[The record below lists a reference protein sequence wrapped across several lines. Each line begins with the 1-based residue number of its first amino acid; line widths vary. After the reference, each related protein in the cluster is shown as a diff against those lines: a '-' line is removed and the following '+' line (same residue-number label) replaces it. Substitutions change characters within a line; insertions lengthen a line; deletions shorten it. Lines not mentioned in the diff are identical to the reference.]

1 MKSLA
6 NIYQKLPGTGH
17 QLGSYTKLYRGPDHL
32 LQVSSVTFSE
42 RYKRFYFHDIQAFI
56 VVRTV
61 WWIFGLAISGVISL
75 GFAALALGVSDSAG
89 RIICGSAAGLFAI
102 IALSHAVRGPT
113 CRCCVRTAVQ
123 TEKLPSLNRE
133 RKTKKI
139 LATLQPFIDAAQG
152 PMPEMEIAGLPIAQE
167 PAVASEGIV
176 PEATP
181 DSPLL

>member
-1 MKSLA
+1 MKASA

-17 QLGSYTKLYRGPDHL
+17 QPGSYTRLYLGADHL

-61 WWIFGLAISGVISL
+61 WWIVGLAISGVISL
-75 GFAALALGVSDSAG
+75 GFAALALGVNDSTG
-89 RIICGSAAGLFAI
+89 SIVCGSAASLFTI

-113 CRCCVRTAVQ
+113 CRCYVRTAVQ
-123 TEKLPSLNRE
+123 AEKLPSLNRV
-133 RKTKKI
+133 RKTKKV
-139 LATLQPFIDAAQG
+139 LATLKPFIDAAQG
-152 PMPEMEIAGLPIAQE
+152 PMPEMKIAGLPIAQE
-167 PAVASEGIV
+167 PAVASTGVV

-181 DSPLL
+181 DSPLP